1 MFFFEGGNSVY
12 TCKFLRASIEIIYI
26 YDYICLPSKSKPHQ
40 YCEPPCIVQVLKT
53 LEKIGGST
61 APFALQEQYV
71 PAVLAGKGGES
82 DDESSDGDKENKKAP
97 PKKKQ
102 KKQKAASKKP
112 SKPKNNEPRVQQ
124 EESTWNYNSIRSEF
138 ITKARI
144 GGKTYKEAKN
154 LWDDSMEK
162 ARYLAPVGVGELK
175 KRRFLPVGS
184 TLNPW
189 HQKVHGPTN

>member
-102 KKQKAASKKP
+102 KKQKAASKSRASLRTMNPGFNRKSQLGTTIQFGVSSSP
-112 SKPKNNEPRVQQ
+112 KQGLVGKHTRKSK
-124 EESTWNYNSIRSEF
+124 TCGMIAW
-138 ITKARI
+138 
-144 GGKTYKEAKN
+144 
-154 LWDDSMEK
+154 
-162 ARYLAPVGVGELK
+162 
-175 KRRFLPVGS
+175 KR
-184 TLNPW
+184 
-189 HQKVHGPTN
+189 HGT